1 MKKVLG
7 TLAIAAVL
15 VAAFPMTASAG
26 NVKPGCGGIFFR
38 PCPNTMPPASK
49 RQPERHALGRRL
61 RHDRH
66 RHGHRLQ
73 EPHPHASPGRHA
85 PGRPLSHPTL
95 PSSANRPTQVGRFR
109 FGAMNAIRRTTPGV
123 VRSQR

>member
-38 PCPNTMPPASK
+38 PCPNTMPPASNGNPNGT
-49 RQPERHALGRRL
+49 RSGGGW
-61 RHDRH
+61 HDRH
-66 RHGHRLQ
+66 RHGHRL
-73 EPHPHASPGRHA
+73 ARADSR
-85 PGRPLSHPTL
+85 TL
-95 PSSANRPTQVGRFR
+95 PPAAMPPVGR
-109 FGAMNAIRRTTPGV
+109 
-123 VRSQR
+123 